1 MCWKTVPSRLI
12 LYWQRLVL
20 DIRSLQIYN
29 SRRSMNR
36 RLAIS
41 AVLALLVLV
50 VGLHV
55 GADIRSPANADFVVK
70 VIGTEGTE
78 FEGFCTHEVQYLIGS
93 RTEATDL
100 QGRMTADDN
109 AFQFAVPGI
118 EIGCVI
124 KNSTPGNPITVIL
137 LKGNTE
143 VNRVEGAGY
152 HFYLDC
158 YPPSG

>member
-1 MCWKTVPSRLI
+1 
-12 LYWQRLVL
+12 
-20 DIRSLQIYN
+20 
-29 SRRSMNR
+29 MNR

-41 AVLALLVLV
+41 AVLALLMLV
-50 VGLHV
+50 AGLHV
-55 GADIRSPANADFVVK
+55 GTDIRSPANAGFVVR

-78 FEGFCTHEVQYLIGS
+78 FEGFCTHEVKYLIGS

-100 QGRMTADDN
+100 QGQMTADDS
-109 AFQFAVPGI
+109 AFQFAVPGT
-118 EIGCVI
+118 EISCVI
-124 KNSTPGNPITVIL
+124 KNRTPGNLITVIL